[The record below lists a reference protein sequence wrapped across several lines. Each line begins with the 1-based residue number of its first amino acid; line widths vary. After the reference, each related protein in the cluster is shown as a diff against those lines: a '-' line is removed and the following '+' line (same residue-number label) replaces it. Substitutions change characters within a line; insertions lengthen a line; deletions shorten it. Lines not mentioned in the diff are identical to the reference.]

1 VSVYTHQQ
9 PSPRDPNRTRIERR
23 VRDGLDDLDAL
34 LEESRL
40 AGERFIREVEEMQ
53 HRLGHLAETLPENG
67 EPPP

>member
-1 VSVYTHQQ
+1 MIPWTQQ
-9 PSPRDPNRTRIERR
+9 RPSPRDPNRTRIERR

-53 HRLGHLAETLPENG
+53 HRLGHLAEALPEDG
-67 EPPP
+67 EAPS